1 MQYKE
6 ILFELRDNVAWI
18 TINRPAALNAIS
30 VGVATEMADAALRCE
45 ADPDV
50 RCVVLTGAGDRAFCA
65 GGDVL
70 AFAADPEHVD
80 ALMREMTKQLHGA
93 IATLSRLNAPVVA
106 AVNGTVAGGGLG
118 LFSCADLAIAVE
130 GAKFTSAYTKIG
142 LTPDGSSTY
151 HLSRMIGRRRAAEL
165 LLTNRVLSAQEALE
179 WGIINRVVPAAALRD
194 EVTALAK
201 MLSEGPTA
209 AHGGI
214 KRLLDS
220 ALQASLVEQMQH
232 EADSIA
238 TLARQPDG
246 LEGVNAFANKR
257 VAKFIGR

>member
-6 ILFELRDNVAWI
+6 ILFEVTDNVAWI

-45 ADPDV
+45 ADPAV

-70 AFAADPEHVD
+70 GFSQDPENVD
-80 ALMREMTKQLHGA
+80 QLIKEMTKQLHGA
-93 IATLSRLNAPVVA
+93 IATLSRLNAPVIA

-130 GAKFTSAYTKIG
+130 SAKFTSAYTKIG

-165 LLTNRVLSAQEALE
+165 LFTNRVLSAEEACE
-179 WGIINRVVPAAALRD
+179 WGMVNRVVPATNLLD
-194 EVTALAK
+194 EVSALAK
-201 MLSEGPTA
+201 MLAEGPTV

-220 ALQASLVEQMQH
+220 ALTESLVGQMQR
-232 EADSIA
+232 ESDSISSLSR
-238 TLARQPDG
+238 TPDG

-257 VAKFIGR
+257 APKFIGR